1 MQYHRAT
8 SQTSSR
14 TRVQILLAAI
24 FMAGAAALLSSTS
37 FAQSTSKSQ
46 TTTTLNSL
54 SVWPSGGTGYL
65 LATVKANDTGS
76 PVTSGFVS
84 FFEGGAPLG
93 QAALQSNGTAT
104 LYLQLPPG
112 AFLITAQF
120 NGSNSAA
127 PSRSQQIAVNHI
139 GSTSTALI
147 SSGGPGTYSL
157 TATVTSNQTTPPN
170 GNVVFVDQTTR
181 TNLGTV
187 VLAGA
192 AVTSNVMNYADNR
205 NLFTF
210 FGNFHGTGPVDF
222 AKIVGDPN
230 NASARDLSVS
240 LMNPDGTFSTQLIPI
255 DSSNFDVF
263 GAGDFNNDGYTDL
276 ILIGDGGN
284 GTSNFTVMLC
294 DGTGN
299 FTQAGQISKVPG
311 VSDVATV
318 GDFNGDGAQDL
329 IVTTYVM
336 GVSPGAQ
343 LTFIPGDGHGN
354 LGPMHVSSTLVN
366 EPFLPADFNSDGNLD
381 LLTSAQTHSTTSI
394 QQVFLGQG
402 DGSTFSPEPTTVFA
416 GGYTVANIPGP
427 MIGDFNS
434 DGKPDIAYLQIN
446 GSATW
451 ITVLMGDGQG
461 NFNLGWQKDLGTNH
475 LNVHGFPVDINGDG
489 YLDIAMIA
497 RDSPDSSMPEY
508 LVELIGDGTGNF
520 AISPEVAQVPGASPE
535 QFNSLPVPFTFPS
548 LGFPNLVS
556 TPPVATATATL
567 GGAAVQAAAGHTI
580 VAIYQG
586 SPFLASSTSNTV
598 ALQGSTPGIP
608 IVPTFSQGF
617 SGGNVQLNGSASTAG
632 NAIQLTDGQPNET
645 GSFFYPTPVD
655 IRGFVTDFDF
665 QMTNAQADG
674 MTFTIQ
680 NVNPYA
686 LGGTGGSLGYAGIPK
701 SVAIKFDIFDNA
713 GEGDNSTGLYINGAM
728 PTVPSSPIYGG
739 RQTQPVVYL
748 NSGDVIH
755 AHIVY
760 TSGNQLKMILS
771 DASIGASQEFDYTV
785 DLPQTVGGGTAYVGF
800 TGATGGLTATEDVL
814 DWTYSPLPNYELPP
828 YGTQPE
834 EPYVTTPGLV
844 LNGGAHV
851 IQNYNALRLIDS
863 GTANQSHSA
872 YFSTPVDVRKFVTD
886 FRFQATNAIG
896 DGFTFV
902 LQNAGANAVGPSG
915 GGLGYGPDTPWGS
928 ADYGISQS
936 VAIKFDFYNNVGEG
950 TSSTGLYLNGASPT
964 IPAFDL
970 SPAGIVLTSADV
982 FDVHVTYDGTTL
994 TVKITDENT
1003 AATATQT
1010 YTVDIPAMVGGN
1022 TALAGF
1028 TGGTGSL
1035 SASEDILDW
1044 TLAPLN

>member
-8 SQTSSR
+8 SQTSSH

-147 SSGGPGTYSL
+147 SRGGPGTYSL

-192 AVTSNVMNYADNR
+192 AVTSNVMNYKD
-205 NLFTF
+205 FSPGFSYTF
-210 FGNFHGTGPVDF
+210 FGNYRGMGSVDY
-222 AKIVGDPN
+222 ARAVPDPSN
-230 NASARDLSVS
+230 PMVKDLAVS
-240 LMNPDGTFSTQLIPI
+240 LMNPDGTFSTQLLQIAT
-255 DSSNFDVF
+255 SFDLVF
-263 GAGDFNNDGYTDL
+263 GAGDFNNDGFTDL
-276 ILIGDGGN
+276 VLLGSGTGGSTLI
-284 GTSNFTVMLC
+284 VMLS
-294 DGTGN
+294 DGTGH
-299 FTQAGQISKVPG
+299 FTQGGQISNVPG
-311 VSDVATV
+311 ISNSMSV
-318 GDFNGDGAQDL
+318 GDFDGDGAQDL
-329 IVTTYVM
+329 MITTYDSR
-336 GVSPGAQ
+336 VSSSPQ
-343 LTFIPGDGHGN
+343 LTLIPGDGHGN
-354 LGPMHVSSTLVN
+354 LGPMKVTSMVVN
-366 EPFLPADFNSDGNLD
+366 PPFSASDFNLDGNLD
-381 LLTSAQTHSTTSI
+381 LLTFGQLLY
-394 QQVFLGQG
+394 LGLG
-402 DGSTFSPEPTTVFA
+402 DGSTFSLLRSVDS
-416 GGYTVANIPGP
+416 GNSS
-427 MIGDFNS
+427 MIGDFNN
-434 DGKPDIAYLQIN
+434 DGIPDVAYTDQSN
-446 GSATW
+446 GSTLL
-451 ITVLMGDGQG
+451 TVLLGDGHG
-461 NFNLGWQKDLGTNH
+461 NFNVGAQTYLDYVGAS
-475 LNVHGFPVDINGDG
+475 GFPIDINGDG
-489 YLDIAMIA
+489 YLDVVMIVSKSYQ
-497 RDSPDSSMPEY
+497 RY
-508 LVELIGDGTGNF
+508 VVELVGDGTGNF
-520 AISPEVAQVPGASPE
+520 KVSPETAEVPGASPE

-598 ALQGSTPGIP
+598 ALQGSSPGIP

-617 SGGNVQLNGSASTAG
+617 SGGSVQLNGSASAAG
-632 NAIQLTDGQPNET
+632 NAIQLTDGQPNKT

-771 DASIGASQEFDYTV
+771 DDSIGASQEFDYTV

-834 EPYVTTPGLV
+834 EPYVTTPGLI

-964 IPAFDL
+964 IPAIDL
-970 SPAGIVLTSADV
+970 SAAGIVLSSADV
-982 FDVHVTYDGTTL
+982 FDVHMTYDGTTL

-1022 TALAGF
+1022 TAMAGF